1 MPRRK
6 FVKSGFLF
14 FCFVDVIFPGIAF
27 DPGFICVE
35 MLRTEEQTV
44 LWRMKKAK
52 PGPRRLHI
60 GGEVKS
66 AGWEVLNATPGPHVD
81 HVCNAD
87 TMSRF
92 ADNTFSE
99 IYASHVV
106 EHLEYGRKLL
116 AALKEWN
123 RTLEPGG
130 KIFVS
135 VPDLD
140 VLAALFLEKRQLTF
154 EERFHVMRMIFG
166 GQIDKFDYH
175 VAGLNEE
182 FLTDF
187 LRRSGYTNIKRVQDF
202 GLFNDGSTLKFKGV
216 PVSVNLT
223 AEKSRKN
230 ERRKSRGAN
239 DLRCA
244 IIATCSWIP
253 LLSDVGSF
261 AGVGPV

>member
-1 MPRRK
+1 
-6 FVKSGFLF
+6 
-14 FCFVDVIFPGIAF
+14 
-27 DPGFICVE
+27 
-35 MLRTEEQTV
+35 
-44 LWRMKKAK
+44 MKKAK
-52 PGPRRLHI
+52 RGPRRLHI

-66 AGWEVLNATPGPHVD
+66 AGWEVLNAAPGPHVD
-81 HVCNAD
+81 HVCKAD
-87 TMSRF
+87 TMARF

-106 EHLEYGRKLL
+106 EHLDYGGKLL
-116 AALKEWN
+116 SALREWN

-166 GQIDKFDYH
+166 GQIDKYDYH

-202 GLFNDGSTLKFKGV
+202 GLFKDGSTLKFKGV

-230 ERRKSRGAN
+230 ARIKSPGKYH
-239 DLRCA
+239 LGCA
-244 IIATCSWIP
+244 IMAACSWPP
-253 LLSDVGSF
+253 LLSGVDLLC
-261 AGVGPV
+261 GVGPA